1 MKSFNSFVCEKSESD
16 NKSKYDKIIKDLEK
30 LNKDGGDV
38 KEIIAMLKRSRDLKE
53 SFEDAINVE
62 AISNVL
68 RENNIEV

>member
-53 SFEDAINVE
+53 SFEDSINVE
-62 AISNVL
+62 AKSNFL